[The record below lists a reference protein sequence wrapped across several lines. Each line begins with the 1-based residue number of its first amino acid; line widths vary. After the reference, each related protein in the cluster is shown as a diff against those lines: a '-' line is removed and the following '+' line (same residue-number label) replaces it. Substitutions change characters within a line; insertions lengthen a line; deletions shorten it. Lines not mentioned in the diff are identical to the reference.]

1 MGFNLETKWSFSQV
15 GEAEPKGR
23 LLGKGLYS
31 DPTRPVNILVQIET
45 TVTSGQWL
53 SILADEAQG
62 HTYRH
67 LLVPPQ
73 TYGSSLEALIIYISV
88 PWLPSF
94 PEQVE
99 MRHLTVQSLGIGTV
113 LNTPHVL
120 PIGGRCAWLHNN
132 TRCKQY
138 TIQSQSLSL
147 LTDSGSCRGKRH
159 KSKATQTHGEKGVVW
174 VGWRTGGVWINH
186 GR

>member
-1 MGFNLETKWSFSQV
+1 
-15 GEAEPKGR
+15 
-23 LLGKGLYS
+23 
-31 DPTRPVNILVQIET
+31 
-45 TVTSGQWL
+45 
-53 SILADEAQG
+53 
-62 HTYRH
+62 
-67 LLVPPQ
+67 
-73 TYGSSLEALIIYISV
+73 
-88 PWLPSF
+88 
-94 PEQVE
+94 

-159 KSKATQTHGEKGVVW
+159 KSKATQTHGEKGW
-174 VGWRTGGVWINH
+174 SGLAGGQEVCGLIMGDKAGNVSWDQTSSIQPPAAFIFFQGQRRDVHRSGATQLSSYPTSNLE
-186 GR
+186 RSS